1 MKIAGIVAEYNPFHN
16 GHLYQI
22 DKTRL
27 SGATHIVAVMSGSFV
42 QRGDIAIFSKWAR
55 AKAAI
60 LNGADLVVELP
71 VQYALAS
78 ANRFAKASIF
88 ILNEL
93 KVNMISFGS
102 ECGDVLMLKE
112 TAKLSTLAE
121 NSDMMGECLSKGMS
135 YPRALEEVIIELYG
149 YEYSKVIANPNNL
162 LGIEYIK
169 AISEINDKIEP
180 FTVIREQVEHDSN
193 ITTDTIS
200 SASYMRELIEKAD
213 YEELFKFS
221 PKSAYDIYIAEMKE
235 GTAPILENK
244 IETVILYKLRM
255 MTLQQ
260 FSVLPDVNEGLEN
273 RLYRASRVATSLTEF
288 YSLVKTKRYTLA
300 RIRRIV
306 YSALI
311 GITAED
317 AKSPPQYIRVLAT
330 NKRGMEII
338 ANAKDGATI
347 PIAPKFANLY
357 KKSPIGL
364 DLDITSTNIAS
375 LASPQIQPGNGDFV
389 NNTIVIK

>member
-27 SGATHIVAVMSGSFV
+27 TGATHIVAVMSGSFV

-60 LNGADLVVELP
+60 LNGADLVIELP

-88 ILNEL
+88 ILDQL

-102 ECGDVLMLKE
+102 ECGDVSMLKE
-112 TAKLSTLAE
+112 TARLSILAE
-121 NSDMMGECLSKGMS
+121 SSDLMSECLSKGMS
-135 YPRALEEVIIELYG
+135 YPRALEEAITELYG

-169 AISEINDKIEP
+169 AINEINDKIES

-193 ITTDTIS
+193 STSDTIS

-213 YEELFKFS
+213 YEQLFKFS
-221 PKSAYDIYIAEMKE
+221 PKSAYDIYMSEIKE
-235 GTAPILENK
+235 GIAPVLESR

-260 FSVLPDVNEGLEN
+260 FSTLPDVNEGLEN
-273 RLYRASRVATSLTEF
+273 RLYRASRTAISLNEF

-317 AKSPPQYIRVLAT
+317 TKISPQYIRVLAT

-338 ANAKDGATI
+338 ANAKAHATI
-347 PIAPKFANLY
+347 PISPKFANLY
-357 KKSPIGL
+357 KKSPVGIEF
-364 DLDITSTNIAS
+364 DITATNIAS
-375 LASPQIQPGNGDFV
+375 LASPQIGAGNGDFF